1 MKIRDV
7 VHEAWADYHY
17 GLDPARLSYTFKVGD
32 IYGPKNLKVPHA
44 RLYKGGKAVKKLG
57 ITLPKHQK

>member
-1 MKIRDV
+1 MKIREIV
-7 VHEAWADYHY
+7 ESRADYHY
-17 GLDPARLSYTFKVGD
+17 GIDPAQLSYTFKVGD

-57 ITLPKHQK
+57 ITVPKVHK